1 MSSGSDTVHSNRTNA
16 ILGALL
22 GTLLFVQTV
31 RIIDESF
38 SAPESSHS
46 EAAHKA
52 DAKDTAKS
60 EQSSAAEAES
70 FNKALASAS
79 VERGA
84 GLVKQ
89 CQICHNTEEGAGK
102 KIGPDLYGVVNRP
115 IASVEGFNYSAALKS
130 KAGDKWTF
138 AELNKWLNDPKAY
151 AKGTSMS
158 FTGLKSETKRADLVA
173 YLNTLSKSPAPLP
186 K

>member
-1 MSSGSDTVHSNRTNA
+1 MHSNRTNA

-38 SAPESSHS
+38 SGPEKPHA
-46 EAAHKA
+46 EAAQKA
-52 DAKDTAKS
+52 NVK
-60 EQSSAAEAES
+60 EAAAAPAAAAADPAA
-70 FNKALASAS
+70 FNKLLASAS
-79 VERGA
+79 AERGA

-89 CQICHNTEEGAGK
+89 CQICHNTEEGKGP

-115 IASVEGFNYSAALKS
+115 VASMPGFNYSAALKA
-130 KAGDKWTF
+130 KGGNWTF
-138 AELNKWLNDPKAY
+138 AELDKWIEDPRAY
-151 AKGTSMS
+151 VKGTSMS
-158 FTGLKSETKRADLVA
+158 FAGLKSESKRADLVA

>member
-1 MSSGSDTVHSNRTNA
+1 MTSGSDTVHSNRTNA

-38 SAPESSHS
+38 SGPEKPHA
-46 EAAHKA
+46 EAAHKVA
-52 DAKDTAKS
+52 ATEAAKP
-60 EQSSAAEAES
+60 AATDPAA

-79 VERGA
+79 AERGA

-89 CQICHNTEEGAGK
+89 CQICHNTEEGKGP
-102 KIGPDLYGVVNRP
+102 KIGPDLYNVVDRP
-115 IASVEGFNYSAALKS
+115 VASAPGFNYSAALKA
-130 KAGDKWTF
+130 KGGKWTF
-138 AELNKWLNDPKAY
+138 AELDKWLDDPKGY
-151 AKGTSMS
+151 VKGTTMS
-158 FTGLKSETKRADLVA
+158 FAGLKSESKRADLVA
-173 YLNTLSKSPAPLP
+173 YLATLSKNPVPLP

>member
-1 MSSGSDTVHSNRTNA
+1 MTSGSDTVHSNRTNA

-38 SAPESSHS
+38 SAPEKPH
-46 EAAHKA
+46 
-52 DAKDTAKS
+52 
-60 EQSSAAEAES
+60 AEATHQKANAKAAAAPAAAADPAA
-70 FNKALASAS
+70 FNKLLASAS
-79 VERGA
+79 AERGA

-89 CQICHNTEEGAGK
+89 CQICHNTEEGKGP

-115 IASVEGFNYSAALKS
+115 VASVPGFNYSAALKA
-130 KAGDKWTF
+130 KGGNWTF
-138 AELNKWLNDPKAY
+138 AELDKWIEDPRAY
-151 AKGTSMS
+151 VKGTSMS
-158 FTGLKSETKRADLVA
+158 FAGLKSESKRADLIA

>member
-1 MSSGSDTVHSNRTNA
+1 VHSNRTNA

-38 SAPESSHS
+38 SAPEKPH
-46 EAAHKA
+46 
-52 DAKDTAKS
+52 
-60 EQSSAAEAES
+60 AEATHQKANAKAAAADPAA
-70 FNKALASAS
+70 FNKLLASAS
-79 VERGA
+79 AERGA

-89 CQICHNTEEGAGK
+89 CQICHNTEEGKGP

-115 IASVEGFNYSAALKS
+115 VASVPGFNYSAALKA
-130 KAGDKWTF
+130 KGGNWTF
-138 AELNKWLNDPKAY
+138 AELDKWIEDPRAY
-151 AKGTSMS
+151 VKGTSMS
-158 FTGLKSETKRADLVA
+158 FAGLKSESKRADLIA

>member
-1 MSSGSDTVHSNRTNA
+1 MSSGSDTVHSNRSNA

-38 SAPESSHS
+38 SAPESSHA
-46 EAAHKA
+46 EASHKA
-52 DAKDTAKS
+52 EAKETAAA
-60 EQSSAAEAES
+60 SSAGDAES

-79 VERGA
+79 AERGA

-130 KAGDKWTF
+130 KAGGKWTF
-138 AELNKWLNDPKAY
+138 AELNKWLDDPKAY

-158 FTGLKSETKRADLVA
+158 FTGLKSEAKRADLVA
-173 YLNTLSKSPAPLP
+173 YLNTLSKSPAALP